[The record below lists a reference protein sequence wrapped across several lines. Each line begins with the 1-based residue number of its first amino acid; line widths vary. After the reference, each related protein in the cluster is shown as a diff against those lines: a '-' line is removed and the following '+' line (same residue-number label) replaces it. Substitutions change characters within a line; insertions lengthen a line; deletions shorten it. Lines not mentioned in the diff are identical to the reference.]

1 MRGAP
6 VVFRFTVGQ
15 LLAGRRLLVIGL
27 LAALPLIVPALIV
40 AGSGRDPD
48 GFTLDLFR
56 ALVLPVLLPV
66 VALTFSTTT
75 LGAEVRDGTVVNLV
89 LKPIPRP
96 GILIAK
102 YLAAVLATLLVLVP
116 AEVVAHVLA
125 ARGSGSTTLLSGMLA
140 ATVVGTLTYC
150 AVGVLLSLLIGRA
163 LLVGLAYALLWEG
176 ALVSVAPSASS
187 MSVRGYAEGVLAS
200 VVARSGLDFTTRL
213 GPLSAT
219 LLAAVVTLL
228 ALVLAVR
235 RLERMDL
242 R

>member
-27 LAALPLIVPALIV
+27 LTALPLIVPALIV

>member
-27 LAALPLIVPALIV
+27 LAAVPLIVPALIV

-96 GILIAK
+96 GIVIAK

-187 MSVRGYAEGVLAS
+187 MSVRGYAEGVLAA

>member
-1 MRGAP
+1 MKGAP
-6 VVFRFTVGQ
+6 VVFRFTLGQ

-27 LAALPLIVPALIV
+27 LTAVPLVLPALIA

-56 ALVLPVLLPV
+56 TLVLPVLLPV
-66 VALTFSTTT
+66 VTLTFSTTS
-75 LGAEVRDGTVVNLV
+75 LGAEVRDGTMVNLL

-96 GILIAK
+96 GILVAK
-102 YLAAVLATLLVLVP
+102 YLAAVLATLLVLLP
-116 AEVVAHVLA
+116 AVAAAHLLA
-125 ARGSGSTTLLSGMLA
+125 ARGLGSTTLLSGTLA
-140 ATVVGTLTYC
+140 ATTVATLTYC
-150 AVGVLLSLLIGRA
+150 ALGVLLSLLVARA

-187 MSVRGYAEGVLAS
+187 MSVRGYAEGLLVSILAP
-200 VVARSGLDFTTRL
+200 SGLDFPARL

-219 LLAAVVTLL
+219 LLAVVVTLL
-228 ALVLAVR
+228 ALTLAVH
-235 RLERMDL
+235 RLERMDF

>member
-15 LLAGRRLLVIGL
+15 LLAGRRLLVTGL
-27 LAALPLIVPALIV
+27 LTALPLIVPALV
-40 AGSGRDPD
+40 AAGSGRDPD

-75 LGAEVRDGTVVNLV
+75 LGAEVRDGTLVNLV

-96 GILIAK
+96 GILVAK
-102 YLAAVLATLLVLVP
+102 YLAAVLAALLVLVP

-125 ARGSGSTTLLSGMLA
+125 ARGPGSTTLLSGMLA

-150 AVGVLLSLLIGRA
+150 ALGVLLSLLIGRA

-228 ALVLAVR
+228 ALALAVR

>member
-27 LAALPLIVPALIV
+27 LAAVPLVVPALIV

-187 MSVRGYAEGVLAS
+187 MSVRGYAEGVLAA

>member
-1 MRGAP
+1 

-27 LAALPLIVPALIV
+27 LAAVPLVVPALIV

-96 GILIAK
+96 GIVIAK

-150 AVGVLLSLLIGRA
+150 AVGVLLSLLIARA

-187 MSVRGYAEGVLAS
+187 MSVRGYAEGVLAA

>member
-1 MRGAP
+1 VKGAP
-6 VVFRFTVGQ
+6 VVFRFSLGQ
-15 LLAGRRLLVIGL
+15 LLAGRRLLVTGL
-27 LAALPLIVPALIV
+27 LTTFPLVVPALLA
-40 AGSGRDPD
+40 AGSGRDPA

-75 LGAEVRDGTVVNLV
+75 LGAEVRDGTVVNLM

-96 GILIAK
+96 GLLAAK
-102 YLAAVLATLLVLVP
+102 YLAGVLATLVVLLP
-116 AEVVAHVLA
+116 ALAAAHLLA
-125 ARGSGSTTLLSGMLA
+125 ARGLGSTTLLAGMLA
-140 ATVVGTLTYC
+140 ATTVGTLTYC
-150 AVGVLLSLLIGRA
+150 ALGVLLSLLFARA

-200 VVARSGLDFTTRL
+200 ILTRSGLDFPARL

-219 LLAAVVTLL
+219 LLALVVTLL

-235 RLERMDL
+235 RLERMDF

>member
-27 LAALPLIVPALIV
+27 LTALPLIVPALIV

-75 LGAEVRDGTVVNLV
+75 LGAEVRDGTLVNLV

-96 GILIAK
+96 GILVAK
-102 YLAAVLATLLVLVP
+102 YLAAVLAALLVLVP

-125 ARGSGSTTLLSGMLA
+125 ARGPGSTTLLSGMLA

-150 AVGVLLSLLIGRA
+150 ALGVLLSLLIGRA

-228 ALVLAVR
+228 ALALAVR